1 MNVSELARRLRVSP
15 AKLKDD
21 LPKLGFDIGKK
32 AIKVDDR
39 LASKILAVYR
49 KEMYA
54 MEKRD
59 KEMKKRAEIEEAIS
73 STGKNIALP
82 KQMTVRELANTL
94 HISVPLLMTELM
106 KNGILSAMNE
116 RLDYD
121 TASIVAEDLGFT
133 VTPLDEE
140 GSGEGTVEASEKV
153 KSALEKGVVQSRPPV
168 VVVMGHVD
176 HGKTTLL
183 DAIRKTDVVAGEAGG
198 ITQHIGAYQVHHNDK
213 ALTFIDTPG
222 HEAFRTMRSRGA
234 KVADIAVLLVAAD
247 DGIKPQTKEALEIIN
262 GAGLP
267 FVVAINKIDKPD
279 ADIEKVKGELGA
291 LNLIPEDWGGK
302 TITVPLSAKSGDG
315 IDKLLEMVLLVAE
328 LNQEKIV
335 ADPNARALGSVIE
348 AHVDRGEGPVATLLI
363 QNGTLRTGEVIVQ
376 DDFTIGKARVLKD
389 HHGDTVE
396 EATPAMPVRILGLK
410 DAPEVGDVLEA
421 GDPEATYETAK
432 KKKQRQQIDITS
444 LGEESH
450 SPDQATVPML
460 IKSDV
465 LGSLEAILESIAK
478 LQHEDVRVQIIGKG
492 LGNVTEA
499 DVMRAAAT
507 TDSFIGAF
515 HVQISRE
522 VKELAEEQNVTIGEY
537 DVIYDLITEVKRRM
551 NERLK
556 SELVRSD
563 LGKGKVLAIF
573 RQEPTRQIIGCAITE
588 GLIKPKATVNV
599 YRNDEYLG
607 QGFLEKLQSGKE
619 EVSEVAEGAQCGM
632 QLKDAPKIEEGDRLE
647 MYIEEEVKRE
657 IS

>member
-1 MNVSELARRLRVSP
+1 MNITELARKLKVSP

-59 KEMKKRAEIEEAIS
+59 KEMKKRAEIEDAIS

-133 VTPLDEE
+133 VTQLDTE
-140 GSGEGTVEASEKV
+140 GSGEGTIEAGEKL
-153 KSALEKGVVQSRPPV
+153 KTSLATGVVQSRPPV

-183 DAIRKTDVVAGEAGG
+183 DAIRKTDVVASEAGG

-213 ALTFIDTPG
+213 TLTFIDTPG

-247 DGIKPQTKEALEIIN
+247 DGIKPQTKEALEIIK
-262 GAGLP
+262 GANLP

-279 ADIEKVKGELGA
+279 ADVEKVKGELGA
-291 LNLIPEDWGGK
+291 LNLIPEDWGGS
-302 TITVPLSAKSGDG
+302 TITVPLSAKSGDNV
-315 IDKLLEMVLLVAE
+315 DKLLEMVLLVAD
-328 LNQEKIV
+328 LNQDKIV

-376 DDFTIGKARVLKD
+376 DDLSIGKARVLKN
-389 HHGDTVE
+389 HLGETIT
-396 EATPAMPVRILGLK
+396 EAGPAMPVRILGLK

-421 GDPEATYETAK
+421 GDAEVEYEVAK
-432 KKKQRQQIDITS
+432 KKKQRQQVDITS

-460 IKSDV
+460 IKADV

-478 LQHEDVRVQIIGKG
+478 LQHEDVRVQLIGKG

-499 DVMRAAAT
+499 DIMRAAAT

-515 HVQISRE
+515 HVQIPRE

-537 DVIYDLITEVKRRM
+537 DVIYDLIAEVKRRM

-556 SELVRSD
+556 AEIVRTD
-563 LGKGKVLAIF
+563 LGKAKVLAIF
-573 RQEPTRQIIGCAITE
+573 RQEPTRQIIGCAVTE
-588 GLIKPKATVNV
+588 GLLKPKATVNI
-599 YRNDEYLG
+599 YRNDEYVG
-607 QGFLEKLQSGKE
+607 QGYLEKLQSGKE
-619 EVSEVAEGAQCGM
+619 EVTEVAEGAQCGM
-632 QLKDAPKIEEGDRLE
+632 QIKDAPKIEDGDRFEL
-647 MYIEEEVKRE
+647 YIEEEVKRT